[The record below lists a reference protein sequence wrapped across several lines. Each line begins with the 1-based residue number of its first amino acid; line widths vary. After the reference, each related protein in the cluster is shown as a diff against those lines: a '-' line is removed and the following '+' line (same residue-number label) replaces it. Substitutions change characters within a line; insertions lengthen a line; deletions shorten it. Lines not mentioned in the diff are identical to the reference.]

1 MKTTVYFED
10 FRNAFARAD
19 RLNQFTEDGLFVL
32 FNALEDY
39 EDSTGENIELDVIAL
54 CCDYAEMTELEIRE
68 SYGLEDSTSS
78 TEYLNHHTWVLGTT
92 PTTVIFQQF

>member
-19 RLNQFTEDGLFVL
+19 RLNQFSADGLFVL
-32 FNALEDY
+32 FNGLEDY
-39 EDSTGENIELDVIAL
+39 EDSTGESIELDVISL
-54 CCDYAEMTELEIRE
+54 CCDYTEMTELEIRD
-68 SYGLEDSTSS
+68 SYGLEDSQSS
-78 TEYLNHHTWVLGTT
+78 TEYLANHTWVLGTT